1 MLSVV
6 KKKHSN
12 HMDNKMNLEQENRIL
27 KSKVETLNELLAV
40 TEEVVSQR
48 TSDLRKS
55 NEKLHETSVYL
66 SAIIDNMADGLLVTD
81 TLGTIT
87 KVNPALTDMFGKKQ
101 EELLNRHIEDTGF
114 PELADLMQKCKH
126 AGKGESLTTEISMA
140 GGRFAKAVATSIYQ
154 EESNDTP
161 SLMGKVILLMDITK
175 EKEVDRVKTEF
186 ISTVSHELRT
196 PLTSVLGFAKLIR
209 SALED
214 VIFPSVKTDDEE
226 IEMEIEDVTDD
237 INIIVSEGERLT
249 TLINDVLDIA
259 KMEAGKIDWKADPV
273 SVSELT
279 DRATSATS
287 SLFTDKSIELIK
299 EIDEGLPNIT
309 GDMDRLIQVVINLLS
324 NAVKFTDEGAVRC
337 QAVMKGTEIVISVTD
352 SGIGISDEN
361 KPKVFE
367 KFKQVGDTLT
377 DKPKGTGLG
386 LPICKEI
393 VKHHNGRIWVED
405 APVKG
410 SKFLFSIP
418 VSTDLRIPI
427 KTEDIDA
434 LISRLR
440 NQVGTRTPTSAE
452 DKKTVLVVDDEENIR
467 KLLKKQLEAE
477 GYIVR
482 LAQDGEEAVNHVKQE
497 KPDLIIL
504 DVMMPGMNGFEVATI
519 LKSDPE
525 TMDIPILILSITANE
540 EKEYRTSIDSFLA
553 KPFKEDDLLNEISM
567 LISMGVSK
575 KDILIIDEDKPVVNK
590 LAEVLEE
597 KGYRV
602 VCAYDSSE
610 GIERAK
616 TEKPDM
622 IILDARFSNRCDMV
636 NQLRFEKGLENT
648 HVVLIGKDDACKL

>member
-1 MLSVV
+1 MTP
-6 KKKHSN
+6 
-12 HMDNKMNLEQENRIL
+12 EQENTIL
-27 KSKVETLNELLAV
+27 KSKIETLNQLLAV

-48 TSDLRKS
+48 TADLRKS

-81 TLGTIT
+81 THGTIT
-87 KVNPALTDMFGKKQ
+87 RVNPALTEMFGKKQ
-101 EELLNRHIEDTGF
+101 EELLNRHIKDTGF
-114 PELADLMQKCKH
+114 SELADLVQKGKDT
-126 AGKGESLTTEISMA
+126 GKGESLATELSLA
-140 GGRFAKAVATSIYQ
+140 DGRFAKAVATSIYQ
-154 EESNDTP
+154 EESSDTAP

-196 PLTSVLGFAKLIR
+196 PLTSVLGFAKLIKG
-209 SALED
+209 ALED
-214 VIFPSVKTDDEE
+214 VIFPSVETDDED
-226 IEMEIEDVTDD
+226 IEMEIEDVKDD
-237 INIIVSEGERLT
+237 IGIIVSEGERLT
-249 TLINDVLDIA
+249 ALINDVLDIA
-259 KMEAGKIDWKADPV
+259 KMEAGKIDWKSDPV
-273 SVSELT
+273 CVSELI

-299 EIDEGLPNIT
+299 EIQEGLPNIT

-324 NAVKFTDEGAVRC
+324 NAVKFTDEGEVRC
-337 QAVMKGTEIVISVTD
+337 GAVLKGSEIVVSVTD
-352 SGIGISDEN
+352 AGVGISDEN

-393 VKHHNGRIWVED
+393 VRHHNGRIWVED
-405 APVKG
+405 APEKG
-410 SKFLFSIP
+410 SHFSFSIP
-418 VSTDLRIPI
+418 VSTDERIPI
-427 KTEDIDA
+427 KTEDIDD

-440 NQVGTRTPTSAE
+440 NQVETRTPTSAE
-452 DKKTVLVVDDEENIR
+452 NKKTVLVVDDEENIR
-467 KLLKKQLEAE
+467 KLLKKQLESE

-482 LAQDGEEAVNHVKQE
+482 LAQNGEEAVNHVKQE

-519 LKSDPE
+519 LKSNPE
-525 TMDIPILILSITANE
+525 TMGIPILILSIVANE
-540 EKEYRTSIDSFLA
+540 AKEYRTGIDSFLA
-553 KPFKEDDLLNEISM
+553 KPFKEDELLSEINM
-567 LISMGVSK
+567 LISMGASK
-575 KDILIIDEDKPVVNK
+575 KDILIIDEDRPVVKK
-590 LAEVLEE
+590 LAQVLEE
-597 KGYRV
+597 EGYRV

-616 TEKPDM
+616 AEKPDM

-648 HVVLIGKDDACKL
+648 HFVLIGKGNAELLLTEPEEKSFVKCF

>member
-1 MLSVV
+1 MTP
-6 KKKHSN
+6 
-12 HMDNKMNLEQENRIL
+12 EQENTIL
-27 KSKVETLNELLAV
+27 KSKVETLNQLLAV

-48 TSDLRKS
+48 TADLRKS

-81 TLGTIT
+81 THGTIT
-87 KVNPALTDMFGKKQ
+87 RVNPALTEMFGKKQ
-101 EELLNRHIEDTGF
+101 EELLNRHIKDTGF
-114 PELADLMQKCKH
+114 SELADLVQKGKDT
-126 AGKGESLTTEISMA
+126 GKGESLATELSLA
-140 GGRFAKAVATSIYQ
+140 DGRFAKAVATSIYQ
-154 EESNDTP
+154 EESSDAVP

-196 PLTSVLGFAKLIR
+196 PLTSVLGFAKLIKG
-209 SALED
+209 ALED
-214 VIFPSVKTDDEE
+214 VIFPSVETDDED
-226 IEMEIEDVTDD
+226 IEMEIEDVKDD
-237 INIIVSEGERLT
+237 IGIIVSEGERLT
-249 TLINDVLDIA
+249 ALINDVLDIA
-259 KMEAGKIDWKADPV
+259 KMEAGKIDWKSDPV
-273 SVSELT
+273 CVSELI

-299 EIDEGLPNIT
+299 EIQEGLPNIT

-324 NAVKFTDEGAVRC
+324 NAVKFTDEGEVRC
-337 QAVMKGTEIVISVTD
+337 GAVLKGSEIIVSVTD
-352 SGIGISDEN
+352 AGVGISDEN

-393 VKHHNGRIWVED
+393 VRHHNGRIWVED
-405 APVKG
+405 ATEKG
-410 SKFLFSIP
+410 SNFSFSIP
-418 VSTDLRIPI
+418 VSTDERIPI
-427 KTEDIDA
+427 KTEDIND

-440 NQVGTRTPTSAE
+440 NQVETRTPTSAE
-452 DKKTVLVVDDEENIR
+452 NKKTVLVVDDEENIR
-467 KLLKKQLEAE
+467 KLLKKQLESE

-482 LAQDGEEAVNHVKQE
+482 LVQSGEEAVSHVKQE

-519 LKSDPE
+519 LKSNPE
-525 TMDIPILILSITANE
+525 TMGIPILILSIVANE
-540 EKEYRTSIDSFLA
+540 AKEYRTGIDSFLA
-553 KPFKEDDLLNEISM
+553 KPFKEDDLLSEINM
-567 LISMGVSK
+567 LISMGASK
-575 KDILIIDEDKPVVNK
+575 KDILIIDEDRPVVKK
-590 LAEVLEE
+590 LAQVLEE
-597 KGYRV
+597 EGYRV

-616 TEKPDM
+616 AEKPDM
-622 IILDARFSNRCDMV
+622 IILDAKFSNRCDMV

-648 HVVLIGKDDACKL
+648 HFVLIGKGNAELL